1 MKSFSA
7 SVLDLKRDE
16 GYLIAGGGLTR
27 REPAEGMFSREPDS
41 GHSRSGCGSSK
52 LVQRA
57 WAGQWELD
65 IVVIVKISR

>member
-27 REPAEGMFSREPDS
+27 REPCYQQKECFHVSPTVGIHAQGA
-41 GHSRSGCGSSK
+41 
-52 LVQRA
+52 VAQN
-57 WAGQWELD
+57 
-65 IVVIVKISR
+65 

>member
-27 REPAEGMFSREPDS
+27 REPCYQQKEIHAQGAVAQNWCS
-41 GHSRSGCGSSK
+41 GYE
-52 LVQRA
+52 LVLAR
-57 WAGQWELD
+57 WELD